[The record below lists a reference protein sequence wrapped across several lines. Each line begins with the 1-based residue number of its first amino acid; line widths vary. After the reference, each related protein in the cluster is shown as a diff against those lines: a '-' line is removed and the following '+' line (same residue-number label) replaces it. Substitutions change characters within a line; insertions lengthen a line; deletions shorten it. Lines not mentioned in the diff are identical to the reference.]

1 MELLAGVDVARST
14 LVDVGA
20 LAREPVALPA
30 VVALAF
36 EAPIEVRAL
45 GVGVTRTALSA
56 LIDVVAICA
65 VAAEPGVARA
75 CERPI
80 GIRASS
86 VGGAR
91 DGRSFALQDVGA
103 GRVRGIIVVR
113 IARIS
118 HLARA
123 RRASNGVVAPC
134 ILPAWVWHAVTRA
147 FVDVAAPWT
156 VIAQVAVTHVP
167 IVADTGEGAVQLLSA
182 GRPVV
187 TGIVAARHCRGYIL
201 CFKPVLVLHSPVRIK
216 HNLDHRTLN
225 LDLREGF

>member
-123 RRASNGVVAPC
+123 RRASNDVRAR
-134 ILPAWVWHAVTRA
+134 HQRTRA
-147 FVDVAAPWT
+147 AEQCRAIGGVCNGTAL
-156 VIAQVAVTHVP
+156 VILRLKRLEVEVGDRRRVVP
-167 IVADTGEGAVQLLSA
+167 PPVRA
-182 GRPVV
+182 GH
-187 TGIVAARHCRGYIL
+187 AARSTDPGRG
-201 CFKPVLVLHSPVRIK
+201 
-216 HNLDHRTLN
+216 HR
-225 LDLREGF
+225 